1 MKSSVSVLLAALV
14 LTLPQIAHAH
24 EDHAQHQA
32 AAADHATPAE
42 AKPLKAKRD
51 PRAYFTDTELL
62 TQDGKKVRFYSDVL
76 KGRVVVLSTMY
87 TSCEEA
93 CPLITEQLKK
103 ISENLGPQFGKEIFF
118 IAITNDAGRDNPQA
132 LKKYATKHKTLGPG
146 WTYLTGK
153 KTDVDA
159 ILKKLGAWSEHIESH
174 TTQLIVWNFN
184 TDRGRKMAANMPPE
198 AVAQQISFVAS
209 ADGLPLPAGIP
220 SAAAAAAAAAAAGKA
235 N

>member
-1 MKSSVSVLLAALV
+1 MKLNTSLLLAAMA
-14 LTLPQIAHAH
+14 IAIPVTGNAH
-24 EDHAQHQA
+24 EDHAKHQA
-32 AAADHATPAE
+32 EAAAKAGPAE
-42 AKPLKAKRD
+42 SKPLKAKRD
-51 PRAYFTDTELL
+51 PAVYFTDRELL

-93 CPLITEQLKK
+93 CPLITDQLKK
-103 ISENLGPQFGKEIFF
+103 ISDHLGPQFGKDIYFV
-118 IAITNDAGRDNPQA
+118 AITNDSARDNPQA
-132 LKKYATKHKTLGPG
+132 LKKYAAKHKTEGPG

-153 KTDVDA
+153 KSDVDF

-198 AVAQQISFVAS
+198 AVAQQISFIAS
-209 ADGLPLPAGIP
+209 SDGLPLPAGAG
-220 SAAAAAAAAAAAGKA
+220 AATTAPKV

>member
-1 MKSSVSVLLAALV
+1 MRSNVSAMLSVMALALSLSAS
-14 LTLPQIAHAH
+14 AH
-24 EDHAQHQA
+24 EDHAKHQA
-32 AAADHATPAE
+32 AAADTTAPAE

-76 KGRVVVLSTMY
+76 KDRVVVLSTMY

-118 IAITNDAGRDNPQA
+118 VAITNDSARDNPKE
-132 LKKYATKHKTLGPG
+132 LKKYATKHKTVGPG

-153 KTDVDA
+153 KADVDA

-209 ADGLPLPAGIP
+209 ADGLPIPAGL
-220 SAAAAAAAAAAAGKA
+220 SGAAAAAAAAAAAGKT